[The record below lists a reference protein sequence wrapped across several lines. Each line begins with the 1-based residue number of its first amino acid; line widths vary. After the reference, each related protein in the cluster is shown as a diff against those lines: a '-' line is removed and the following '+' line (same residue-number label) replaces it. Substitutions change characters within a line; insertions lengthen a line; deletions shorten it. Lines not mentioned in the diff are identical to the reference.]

1 MPVTV
6 PAFTTSARI
15 LTLVGELGVDLR
27 LDDSPDA
34 DAALDAAVEA
44 GTQDV
49 WFFLSAYDPT
59 ELSESVW
66 TQLHATWF
74 AVRYLCL
81 RRLNDLPKSVEMECE
96 RREKQLQLVLERKV
110 DAPGVA
116 KTRRGGAVTNYG
128 VDLRRTNV
136 QIRVNRPKSTGV
148 ANGYVRPTDYTAPD
162 DRG

>member
-6 PAFTTSARI
+6 PAFTTAARI
-15 LTLVGELGVDLR
+15 LTLVGDLGVDLR

-59 ELSESVW
+59 ELSQSVW

-74 AVRYLCL
+74 AVRYLCQ
-81 RRLNDLPKSVEMECE
+81 RRLNDLPKSVADECE
-96 RREKQLQLVLERKV
+96 RREKQLQMVLERKV

-116 KTRRGGAVTNYG
+116 KTRRGGAVTNYDT
-128 VDLRRTNV
+128 DLRRWNV
-136 QIRVNRPKSTGV
+136 QVRVNRPKSTGV
-148 ANGYVRPTDYTAPD
+148 AKGYIRPTAPD
-162 DRG
+162 AVDDRQ